1 MRCVYHDGSFH
12 IRVKF
17 CTFTYYWTK
26 KWCWFT
32 PRIMEP
38 VRVVEILELSKC
50 RNQGNRFYPQFAFY
64 PRSAVC
70 VLHWPCKLSI
80 SSAKYLL
87 YCWVRC
93 LSTLKLWN
101 YPFLVHLCVYTRE
114 AYKGKYSV
122 FIIYTVI
129 SIISCSVSRLQ
140 LTCSNASVR
149 CFMRHNSI
157 KF

>member
-32 PRIMEP
+32 PRITEP

-64 PRSAVC
+64 PRSAVY

-101 YPFLVHLCVYTRE
+101 YPFLVQQCEPAVNNKCYCWWDFKCK
-114 AYKGKYSV
+114 AQV
-122 FIIYTVI
+122 FMV
-129 SIISCSVSRLQ
+129 CLQ
-140 LTCSNASVR
+140 FAVMMDELLS
-149 CFMRHNSI
+149 FMSMG
-157 KF
+157 

>member
-1 MRCVYHDGSFH
+1 MLERAAAGKMTHILPEPRGACNWAWDLMRCVYHDGSFH

-32 PRIMEP
+32 PRITEP

-101 YPFLVHLCVYTRE
+101 YPFLVQQCEPAAFSSQPLRL
-114 AYKGKYSV
+114 YKRG
-122 FIIYTVI
+122 I
-129 SIISCSVSRLQ
+129 
-140 LTCSNASVR
+140 
-149 CFMRHNSI
+149 
-157 KF
+157 